1 MDELK
6 KFKHEVDQKLKDHQN
21 MEQQKTDLERHIQ
34 ALIKVLHS
42 QLGKALFPLK
52 GKGHDD
58 DDSQISV
65 NRLSSG
71 HSLRG
76 VITVEV

>member
-1 MDELK
+1 MASEHMDELK
-6 KFKHEVDQKLKDHQN
+6 KFKHEVDQKLRDHQN

-34 ALIKVLHS
+34 SLIKVLH
-42 QLGKALFPLK
+42 
-52 GKGHDD
+52 
-58 DDSQISV
+58 SQISV